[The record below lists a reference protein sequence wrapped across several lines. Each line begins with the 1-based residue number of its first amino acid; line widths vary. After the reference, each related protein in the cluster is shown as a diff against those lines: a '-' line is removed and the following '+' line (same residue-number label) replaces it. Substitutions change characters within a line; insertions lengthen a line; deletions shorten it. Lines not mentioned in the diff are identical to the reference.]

1 MRNRLYSLL
10 NAIALSG
17 CTSAAVDTYQP
28 PPAGE
33 LPEESKNYLCTTNQP
48 LNQNFGQGK
57 LSWVQWISG
66 NGEEEEQQ
74 YNVKHGI
81 DFNRFAKTIIS
92 NADGSGECFKYD
104 AYSPTPSPDGS
115 LTLYVG
121 EAGNYAGPKNDV
133 AGDVFLMTE
142 QGTTIEKLGIQSDH
156 SVFRPSWKPDQ
167 SAIAYSVW
175 EDFNHH
181 SSPQDYPFEVAEIHE
196 YNFETQEKRQ
206 LTSLGVV
213 SIDPVWC
220 GDKIV
225 FGSRSTDH
233 IYSMNPDGS
242 DIKVLSEGKDQACSP
257 DQKRIAFSV
266 RFYANNI
273 SARSIWTM
281 NLDGSEKTNLSK
293 ACSIY
298 DQSCSFPEDLG
309 NLGIKN
315 EDHTEPSWSPD
326 GQHIAYVAFAGL
338 NEDLRR
344 LEMVV
349 VDEPSQKHVLTSN
362 EVYSRYIN
370 WSPEG
375 RFFAYLERKTFTA
388 GKTKIKIMDT
398 ITLESTVYKEAPL
411 VYFEDKYFS
420 WSP

>member
-1 MRNRLYSLL
+1 MKKTVRSGLL
-10 NAIALSG
+10 AATIG
-17 CTSAAVDTYQP
+17 CTTASTEVDQP
-28 PPAGE
+28 AE
-33 LPEESKNYLCTTNQP
+33 VEESKNYVCNTNKS
-48 LNQNFGQGK
+48 QNLGTGK
-57 LSWVQWISG
+57 IAFVGWISSIED
-66 NGEEEEQQ
+66 EEEKYDVE
-74 YNVKHGI
+74 YGK
-81 DFNRFAKTIIS
+81 DFSRLVKTIIS
-92 NADGSGECFKYD
+92 NVDGSKECTKYD

-121 EAGNYAGPKNDV
+121 EAGNYSGSKNDV

-142 QGTTIEKLGIQSDH
+142 QGTTIEKLGIWSDIV
-156 SVFRPSWKPDQ
+156 SPVFRPSWKPDQ
-167 SAIAYSVW
+167 SAIAYSIW
-175 EDFNHH
+175 EDFNH
-181 SSPQDYPFEVAEIHE
+181 SSPQDRPFEVAEIHE
-196 YNFETQEKRQ
+196 YIFETREKRQ
-206 LTSLGVV
+206 LTSLGGV

-225 FGSRSTDH
+225 FGSRSTDQ

-242 DIKVLSEGKDQACSP
+242 DIKVLSEGRDPACSP
-257 DQKRIAFSV
+257 DQKKIAFS
-266 RFYANNI
+266 
-273 SARSIWTM
+273 ARNDWTPSIWTM
-281 NLDGSEKTNLSK
+281 NLDGSEKIDLSK
-293 ACSIY
+293 ACDIY
-298 DQSCSFPEDLG
+298 DQSCSVPEDLR
-309 NLGIKN
+309 NLGINN
-315 EDHTEPSWSPD
+315 EVHTEPSWSPD
-326 GQHIAYVAFAGL
+326 GQHIAYVARAGL

-344 LEMVV
+344 LEMIV